1 MDGWPPL
8 GEIVGLAV
16 GTLIVVS
23 LAIGVIFI
31 AQYVGASGHLLIAIG
46 GVTLLI
52 AAYVIYRAL
61 N

>member
-1 MDGWPPL
+1 MDEWSPL
-8 GEIVGLAV
+8 GEIIGLAV

-31 AQYVGASGHLLIAIG
+31 AQYLGASGGLLIAIG
-46 GVTLLI
+46 GITSVI

-61 N
+61 T